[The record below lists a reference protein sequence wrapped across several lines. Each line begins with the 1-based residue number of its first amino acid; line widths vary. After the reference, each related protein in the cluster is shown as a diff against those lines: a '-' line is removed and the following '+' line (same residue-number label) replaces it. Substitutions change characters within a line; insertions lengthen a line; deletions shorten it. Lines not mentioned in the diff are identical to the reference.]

1 MDNSLAKFLHKKDI
15 KINYRIIPKLDIK
28 GPNLIKGIQFDGHR
42 VLGTAEEFSE
52 IYYLS
57 GADELIYQDS
67 VASLYNRN
75 SLLEIVKK
83 TSNAIFIPLTVGGG
97 IRTINDIRSLLLAGA
112 DKVSINTASIKNPS
126 ILYEGAKKF
135 GSQCIVSGIDAYR
148 KNNGDYEVWVDYGR
162 EPTGI
167 NVFEWA
173 KEVES
178 LGAGE
183 ILLNSINRDGMGTG
197 YDIELTNKISSLVK
211 IPIIAAGGAGGKKDL
226 IEVLNKGN
234 ASAISASSIFH
245 YFYATPQKRKALQK
259 KYKDLRMGKNIDSGN
274 LDFLRNGY
282 GGEQTVTVSP
292 ISIKE
297 VKTYL
302 KQKGINVRQD
312 SYEK

>member
-1 MDNSLAKFLHKKDI
+1 M
-15 KINYRIIPKLDIK
+15 
-28 GPNLIKGIQFDGHR
+28 
-42 VLGTAEEFSE
+42 
-52 IYYLS
+52 
-57 GADELIYQDS
+57 
-67 VASLYNRN
+67 YNRN

-97 IRTINDIRSLLLAGA
+97 IRSIEDIRNLLLAGA

-126 ILYEGAKKF
+126 IIYEGAKKF

-173 KEVES
+173 KEVEN

-183 ILLNSINRDGMGTG
+183 ILLNSINRDGMGIG

-211 IPIIAAGGAGGKKDL
+211 IPIIAGGGAGRKKDL
-226 IEVLNKGN
+226 SEVLKKGN

-245 YFYATPQKRKALQK
+245 YYYANPQNRKAVQK
-259 KYKDLRMGKNIDSGN
+259 KYKELRMGKSVDSGN

-282 GGEQTVTVSP
+282 GGERTVTVKP

-297 VKTYL
+297 AKIYL
-302 KQKGINVRQD
+302 KQKGFNVRQD